1 MRVLIT
7 GGTNGMG
14 KGAARA
20 LAARPDV
27 ELSILGRSQD
37 NGDAT
42 LAELSAMGASDRVSF
57 VLCDLTRLR
66 DVRAAITELHDRHS
80 SLDALFVNAGLGY
93 RPKRVETEDGLLEHF
108 QVNYLSHFMLILGL
122 LDLLEA
128 SDHGGRVVFNATE
141 FGTSL
146 DWDDLQLTRKWGYE
160 AAVVQGMVAK
170 RMLVRHLH
178 DLHRREGGADL
189 SFFGFQVPKTVWSNQ
204 LAIIPTPMR
213 IMATVMKWF
222 GRFISI
228 DASGEMMVPLFVD
241 GREQTLARSGRLLTW
256 KNGIFEDVN
265 ERSSDVL
272 DPAQRQKL
280 WEVSLNLCDDDGIR
294 EIAMRL
300 ESGA

>member
-27 ELSILGRSQD
+27 ELIILGRSQD

-42 LAELSAMGASDRVSF
+42 LAELSAMGAAGRVSF

-66 DVRAAITELHDRHS
+66 DVRVAITELHDRHS

-93 RPKRVETEDGLLEHF
+93 RPERVETEDGLLEHF

-128 SDHGGRVVFNATE
+128 SDHGGRVVFNATD

-146 DWDDLQLTRKWGYE
+146 DWDDLQMTRKWGYE

-170 RMLVRHLH
+170 RMLIHHLH
-178 DLHRREGGADL
+178 DLHRREGGPDL

-204 LAIIPTPMR
+204 LAIIPAPMR

-228 DASGEMMVPLFVD
+228 DASGRMMVPLFVD
-241 GREQTLARSGRLLTW
+241 GREQTLVRSGRLLTW
-256 KNGIFEDVN
+256 KNGVFEDVD
-265 ERSSDVL
+265 EASSDVL

-280 WEVSLNLCDDDGIR
+280 WEVSKNLCDDDGIR

>member
-27 ELSILGRSQD
+27 ELIILGRSQA

-42 LAELSAMGASDRVSF
+42 LAELSAMGAAGRVSF

-93 RPKRVETEDGLLEHF
+93 RPERVETEDGLLEHF

-128 SDHGGRVVFNATE
+128 SDHGGRVVFNATD

-146 DWDDLQLTRKWGYE
+146 DWDDLQMTRKWGYE

-170 RMLVRHLH
+170 RMLIHHLH
-178 DLHRREGGADL
+178 DLHRREGGPDL

-204 LAIIPTPMR
+204 LAIIPAPMR

-228 DASGEMMVPLFVD
+228 DASGRMMVPLFVD
-241 GREQTLARSGRLLTW
+241 GREQTLVRSGRLLTW
-256 KNGIFEDVN
+256 KNGVFEDVD
-265 ERSSDVL
+265 EASSDVL

-280 WEVSLNLCDDDGIR
+280 WEVSKNLCDDDGIR